1 MVVWSKVCLLWEDQ
15 NMPSLIY
22 IDGKGMLCSLC
33 HIFDTKQ
40 HNGFRTWYNTA
51 NIRYCPDTIEGHFKS
66 EMNKYP

>member
-1 MVVWSKVCLLWEDQ
+1 
-15 NMPSLIY
+15 MPSLIY

-51 NIRYCPDTIEGHFKS
+51 NIRYCPDTIEGYFKS